1 MTADPLDADHA
12 DAGHADAEQAGAE
25 RRDDDGRLVVDALGM
40 PCPRPVIDLAAAVKQ
55 LDVGDEVRL
64 LADDPAADV
73 DVPVWCRMQRQ
84 ELVSQGT
91 EDGVLTFIVRKLR
104 DF

>member
-1 MTADPLDADHA
+1 MSDTDVQQAQLD
-12 DAGHADAEQAGAE
+12 E
-25 RRDDDGRLVVDALGM
+25 DGRRIVDALGM
-40 PCPRPVIDLAAAVKQ
+40 PCPRPVIELADTIKQ
-55 LDVGDEVRL
+55 VAVGDEVRL

-84 ELVSQGT
+84 QLVSQTT

-104 DF
+104 ET